1 MNTGHYCCG
10 TERIYVVEK
19 VYDEFLAKVIEGT
32 RKLRQGADLGF
43 EEDVGA
49 VFWDRQMSIIEDH
62 VEDARTRGATIHVGG
77 RRNPA
82 LKGLY
87 YEPTVMSN
95 VDHDMKI
102 MQEETFGPILCVQKV
117 RDLEEAIRLANE
129 SPYGLNGNVWTRDK
143 KEGYDIA
150 CRIDTGAAFD
160 LRDHAD
166 VIVDPLEVV
175 GQRAPQVAALHAGHA
190 AHAGRRITG

>member
-1 MNTGHYCCG
+1 
-10 TERIYVVEK
+10 
-19 VYDEFLAKVIEGT
+19 
-32 RKLRQGADLGF
+32 
-43 EEDVGA
+43 
-49 VFWDRQMSIIEDH
+49 MSIIEDH

-143 KEGYDIA
+143 KKGFDIA
-150 CRIDTGAAFD
+150 CRIDTGAVSVNDMAMSYGVPAAPFGG
-160 LRDHAD
+160 RK
-166 VIVDPLEVV
+166 ESGV
-175 GQRAPQVAALHAGHA
+175 GQVNGETGVRGYCHAMPILIDRFGGKELPSA
-190 AHAGRRITG
+190 YPYTLKKAEGMKKLMNFLWGTPIGRWLS